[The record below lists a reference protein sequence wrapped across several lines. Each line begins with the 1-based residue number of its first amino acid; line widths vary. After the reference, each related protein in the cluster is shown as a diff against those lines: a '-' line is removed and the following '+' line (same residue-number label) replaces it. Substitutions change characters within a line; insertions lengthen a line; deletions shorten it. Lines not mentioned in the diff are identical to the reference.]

1 MLVRRPFHLLDSQSQ
16 NLHIHYNIFVEQK
29 FILNW
34 PTEVIA
40 VCAVRKLK
48 WFTRASCRLGVQ
60 SKFAQT
66 DDGANTLIDGRKYRE
81 IGRGGM
87 TSQRA
92 RKRTNSPY
100 RGIRPLFTRP
110 PFQGNHL
117 LGIAVVLYGVSLLS
131 LLPVGLEVAS
141 RIRFP
146 QGFTSNG
153 GSRHWD
159 WLLLPRLRLE
169 TIWVPYRL
177 PLLFLYCERIS
188 LLWTWGIA
196 RALTRELC
204 FYSANSSKLR
214 FDRSAL
220 CGCK

>member
-1 MLVRRPFHLLDSQSQ
+1 MRRAKARTL
-16 NLHIHYNIFVEQK
+16 YK
-29 FILNW
+29 AW
-34 PTEVIA
+34 
-40 VCAVRKLK
+40 
-48 WFTRASCRLGVQ
+48 CRLGVEI
-60 SKFAQT
+60 KFAQT
-66 DDGANTLIDGRKYRE
+66 DNGANTLIDGRKYRE

-87 TSQRA
+87 TSQRT
-92 RKRTNSPY
+92 RKRTNSPSH
-100 RGIRPLFTRP
+100 GVRPLFTRP

-117 LGIAVVLYGVSLLS
+117 LGIAVVLYGASLLS
-131 LLPVGLEVAS
+131 LSSPLDLVVAS

-153 GSRHWD
+153 SSRHWD

-169 TIWVPYRL
+169 SIRVPHTSS
-177 PLLFLYCERIS
+177 LFFSFIAERIF
-188 LLWTWGIA
+188 LLRTWGIA